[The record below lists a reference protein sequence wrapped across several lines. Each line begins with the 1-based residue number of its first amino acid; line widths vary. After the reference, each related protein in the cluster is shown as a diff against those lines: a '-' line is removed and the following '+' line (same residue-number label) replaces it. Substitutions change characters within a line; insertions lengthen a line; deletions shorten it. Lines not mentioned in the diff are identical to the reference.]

1 MDRLYRLLSQRWPW
15 FTAAG
20 LVVLAF
26 LSTLVEFS
34 WVPTDDRPVGS
45 AADIEALRERDDI
58 NVLFILVDTLR
69 ADHLGAWGYERDTSP
84 VLDKMASSGVRFA
97 HQVAQ
102 SSWTKCSMAS
112 LWTGLYPSRTGVT
125 RFEHVVSPEARLPAE
140 ILSDAGFRTAGL
152 FRNGWVDSS
161 FGFDQGF
168 QVYAKPRGR
177 PAPASVYRENPTIKE
192 SGTDLD
198 AVEASVEFL
207 RVFGKERWFLY
218 LHLMDLHEYIYDED
232 SALFGTDYEDIYDN
246 SILRENLVL
255 GKLFEALTRGGYLE
269 NTLIIL
275 ASDHGEAFSE
285 RGFEGHARY
294 VYRETTH
301 VPLILGFPFKFEPG
315 VVVESITRNIDI
327 WPTVLDLL
335 GLPPMDRADGRSL
348 RPEILAAARG
358 EAPAPMTEPAYAH
371 LDRTWGQREAPSAPT
386 LSLVEEKYRYVR
398 IPKAFGERKEQLFD
412 RENDAHELTNI
423 GPQNRE
429 TLERMSALADT
440 YLESEVFWE
449 EGVPSL
455 ELDEIQ
461 LNQLRALGYQVP

>member
-1 MDRLYRLLSQRWPW
+1 MDKLNRLLSQRWPW

-20 LVVLAF
+20 FVVLAF
-26 LSTLVEFS
+26 LSTRVEFS
-34 WVPTDDRPVGS
+34 WVATDQRPVGS
-45 AADIEALRERDDI
+45 AESIEALRDRDDV

-84 VLDKMASSGVRFA
+84 VLDEMASSGVRFA

-112 LWTGLYPSRTGVT
+112 LWTALYPPRTGVT

-168 QVYAKPRGR
+168 QVYAKPYGR
-177 PAPASVYRENPTIKE
+177 PPPASVFRENPTLKE
-192 SGTDLD
+192 TGTDVD
-198 AVEASVEFL
+198 AVDASIEFL
-207 RVFGKERWFLY
+207 RIFGKERWFLY

-255 GKLFEALTRGGYLE
+255 GKLFEALTREGYLE

-275 ASDHGEAFSE
+275 ASDHGEAFNE

-315 VVVESITRNIDI
+315 VVVENITRNIDI

-335 GLPPMDRADGRSL
+335 GLPPMENVDGRSL
-348 RPEILAAARG
+348 RPEILSAARG
-358 EAPAPMTEPAYAH
+358 EAVAPMTEPAYAH
-371 LDRTWGQREAPSAPT
+371 LDRTWGQREVRAAPT
-386 LSLVEEKYRYVR
+386 ISLVEEKYRYVR
-398 IPKAFGERKEQLFD
+398 VPHGFGESTEQLFD
-412 RENDAHELTNI
+412 RVNDPHELTNI
-423 GPQNRE
+423 GRQNPE
-429 TLERMSALADT
+429 TLQRMSALTDS
-440 YLESEVFWE
+440 YLENEVSWE
-449 EGVPSL
+449 EGTPSL

>member
-1 MDRLYRLLSQRWPW
+1 M
-15 FTAAG
+15 
-20 LVVLAF
+20 
-26 LSTLVEFS
+26 
-34 WVPTDDRPVGS
+34 
-45 AADIEALRERDDI
+45 
-58 NVLFILVDTLR
+58 
-69 ADHLGAWGYERDTSP
+69 
-84 VLDKMASSGVRFA
+84 
-97 HQVAQ
+97 
-102 SSWTKCSMAS
+102 
-112 LWTGLYPSRTGVT
+112 
-125 RFEHVVSPEARLPAE
+125 
-140 ILSDAGFRTAGL
+140 
-152 FRNGWVDSS
+152 
-161 FGFDQGF
+161 
-168 QVYAKPRGR
+168 PRGR